1 MPTRALRC
9 CGLLAVTVGLGA
21 VLSVSAPTPVRLATA
36 LQEVANH
43 PRSTVDGQG
52 VESVAITVVATLAWF
67 ALAWLVLALI
77 LVGAAA
83 APGRLGA
90 VATAVSA
97 VLVPATTRQVLAA
110 ALGVTLM
117 TGVSAG
123 AAAASP
129 RAPAPAPTAVSAL
142 DLDWPAAPSATAT
155 PPSPPPG
162 NDVPDHDNT
171 DHDNTDRDNTDRD
184 VPDRDEPDRS
194 VPDRDEPDRSVPD
207 RDGLDRSV
215 PGGGAPDR
223 TVVVRYGDSLWTIV
237 ARHLGPGATDEQIA
251 YEWPRWWSA
260 NHHIVGTDPDR
271 IMPGQRLTPPSQP

>member
-171 DHDNTDRDNTDRD
+171 DHDNTDRDVPDRD
-184 VPDRDEPDRS
+184 VPDRS
-194 VPDRDEPDRSVPD
+194 VP
-207 RDGLDRSV
+207 DRSV

-271 IMPGQRLTPPSQP
+271 IMPGQRLTPPAQP